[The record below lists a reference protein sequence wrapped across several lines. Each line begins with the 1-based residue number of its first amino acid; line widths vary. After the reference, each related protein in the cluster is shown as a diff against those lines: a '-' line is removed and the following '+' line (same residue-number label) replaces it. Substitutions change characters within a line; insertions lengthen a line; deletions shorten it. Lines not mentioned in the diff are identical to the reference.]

1 MSGPREIP
9 EPGEVV
15 YAPRSSW
22 APVAFAFAAAVTV
35 CGIFA
40 NGFMFP
46 SWVWSALG
54 AIVLIG
60 ALRSMSRGAASDYFS
75 RPRKQKVRGAALPVE
90 TIPPPQS

>member
-1 MSGPREIP
+1 MSAHREIP

-22 APVAFAFAAAVTV
+22 APVVFAFAAAATV

-40 NGFMFP
+40 GGFMFP
-46 SWVWSALG
+46 SWVWSAIG
-54 AIVLIG
+54 AVVLIG
-60 ALRSMSRGAASDYFS
+60 ALRSMMRGAVGDYYR

-90 TIPPPQS
+90 TIPPPRP